1 MSEAVASSP
10 VPIEVFL
17 DTDYG
22 HRAELVNG
30 VVYVMTGA
38 APRHNKVTVNAILAL
53 GGAARTLGCEL
64 FANDMA
70 IKISEK
76 TVYFPDVAVACNTS
90 DETART
96 RSNPCLIIEVLS
108 PSTASIDQR
117 EKRIAYEQRPRRM
130 HRRAPPP
137 RRRRSVEQGHGP
149 HRRRHQRDMP
159 GHDHRRRSVRRPLTW
174 VTACPRPSTT
184 S

>member
-1 MSEAVASSP
+1 MSEAVATSP

-22 HRAELVNG
+22 YRAELVNG
-30 VVYVMTGA
+30 VVYLMTGA

-53 GGAARTLGCEL
+53 GGPARTLGCEL

-76 TVYFPDVAVACNTS
+76 TVYFPDVAVACNTT
-90 DETART
+90 DESART
-96 RSNPCLIIEVLS
+96 RTNPCLIIEVLS

-117 EKRIAYEQRPRRM
+117 EKRIAYEQLPSTRDYLIVDPDELTVEH
-130 HRRAPPP
+130 HRRVVEDRWSQATA
-137 RRRRSVEQGHGP
+137 RIGDIIVDTCLGTLSVADLFIG
-149 HRRRHQRDMP
+149 
-159 GHDHRRRSVRRPLTW
+159 L
-174 VTACPRPSTT
+174 
-184 S
+184 